1 LHARSAVLLAA
12 GAAGKQAVDAVYVNI
27 PDLDG
32 LAAEARDAA
41 ASGFGSKACI
51 HPSQVAAVRSAYA
64 PSGEDVAAATHLLEA
79 AKEAG
84 TGVFQYQGRMIDGP
98 ILRHAESV
106 LRRAR

>member
-1 LHARSAVLLAA
+1 
-12 GAAGKQAVDAVYVNI
+12 
-27 PDLDG
+27 
-32 LAAEARDAA
+32 
-41 ASGFGSKACI
+41 
-51 HPSQVAAVRSAYA
+51 
-64 PSGEDVAAATHLLEA
+64 VAAATHLLEA